1 MEKKEIPLLV
11 RLDTM
16 VIWLRNGD
24 SLVVAQCAE
33 FSLCFL
39 SLIRK
44 LGQSSSRL
52 VHENVLASQDSFR
65 LSVSRRTGIQD
76 T

>member
-11 RLDTM
+11 RIDTT

-24 SLVVAQCAE
+24 SLLATQCAE

-44 LGQSSSRL
+44 LGQSSSGL
-52 VHENVLASQDSFR
+52 VHENVLASQDSFC
-65 LSVSRRTGIQD
+65 LSVSRRTRIQD